1 LDEEDIA
8 TPETLA
14 GGPAERGN
22 YRNHRGL
29 LKL

>member
-1 LDEEDIA
+1 LDDVVIA

-14 GGPAERGN
+14 SGPAERGN
-22 YRNHRGL
+22 YRKRRGL